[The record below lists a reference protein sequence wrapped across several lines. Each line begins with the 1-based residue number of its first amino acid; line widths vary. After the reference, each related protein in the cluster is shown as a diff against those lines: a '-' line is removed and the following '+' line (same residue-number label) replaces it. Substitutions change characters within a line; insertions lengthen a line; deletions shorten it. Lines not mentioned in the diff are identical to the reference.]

1 MSNNQRFLATD
12 KLGRTYTYKYLK
24 DTGNY
29 PYNHLIL
36 NEDTQSES
44 TVEQEWFEQRI
55 IKEVR

>member
-1 MSNNQRFLATD
+1 MEKGFRFTATD
-12 KLGRTYTYKYLK
+12 KLGRTYTYKYIK
-24 DTGNY
+24 DTQNY

-55 IKEVR
+55 IKAVR